1 MYRVKDA
8 DDHPGRRERK
18 KQATRQALEEAAL
31 RLTLDRGIE
40 HVTVEDICAEVDVS
54 SRTFFNYFP
63 TKERAVVG
71 DGPLEI
77 DDEVV
82 RRIAEGDG
90 REGLVDDLRA
100 LLRHKAAEA
109 TRKRADLVCRRR
121 LVERNPVLLPLLL
134 ENFNMYERAVC
145 EAIAQRIGTD
155 PDADPYPQLVAGL
168 IGTVM
173 RVSFRRW
180 AGGLGE
186 KKSLEAEVDHAFT
199 LLTRGL

>member
-1 MYRVKDA
+1 MYRVKQTA
-8 DDHPGRRERK
+8 DHPGRRERK

-31 RLTLDRGIE
+31 RLTLERGME

-63 TKERAVVG
+63 SKERAVVG
-71 DGPLEI
+71 NGPL
-77 DDEVV
+77 DASDEAI

-90 REGLVDDLRA
+90 KEGLLDDLRA
-100 LLRHKAAEA
+100 LLHQKADGFM
-109 TRKRADLVCRRR
+109 RKRADMVCRRK
-121 LVERNPVLLPLLL
+121 LVEQNPVLLPLML
-134 ENFNMYERAVC
+134 ENFDAYERAVC

-155 PDADPYPQLVAGL
+155 PDADRYPQLVAGL

-180 AGGLGE
+180 TAGLGE
-186 KKSLEAEVDHAFT
+186 KSLEAEVDRAFT
-199 LLTRGL
+199 TLTRGL

>member
-8 DDHPGRRERK
+8 SDHPGRRERK

-31 RLTLDRGIE
+31 RLSLERGIE

-71 DGPLEI
+71 DGPL
-77 DDEVV
+77 DTGDEAI
-82 RRIAEGDG
+82 RGIADGNG
-90 REGLVDDLRA
+90 REGLLDDLRA
-100 LLRHKAAEA
+100 LLRHQAAA
-109 TRKRADLVCRRR
+109 AKRKRADLVCRRE
-121 LVERNPVLLPLLL
+121 LVERNPALLPLML
-134 ENFNMYERAVC
+134 ENFDRYERAVS

-180 AGGLGE
+180 TAGLGE
-186 KKSLEAEVDHAFT
+186 KSLEAEVDRAFT
-199 LLTRGL
+199 LSTRGL

>member
-1 MYRVKDA
+1 MYRVKDTA
-8 DDHPGRRERK
+8 DHPGRRERK

-31 RLTLDRGIE
+31 RLTLERGVE

-63 TKERAVVG
+63 SKERAMVG
-71 DGPLEI
+71 HGPLDA
-77 DDEVV
+77 DDEAI

-90 REGLVDDLRA
+90 REGLLDDLRA
-100 LLRHKAAEA
+100 LLHQKAIGFKQ
-109 TRKRADLVCRRR
+109 KRADMVCRRK
-121 LVERNPVLLPLLL
+121 LVERNPVLLPLML
-134 ENFNMYERAVC
+134 ENFDTYERAVC

-155 PDADPYPQLVAGL
+155 PDADRYPQLVAGL

-180 AGGLGE
+180 TAGLGE
-186 KKSLEAEVDHAFT
+186 KSLEAEVDRAFT
-199 LLTRGL
+199 TLTRGL

>member
-1 MYRVKDA
+1 MNMTA
-8 DDHPGRRERK
+8 DHSGRRERK
-18 KQATRQALEEAAL
+18 KRATRRALEEAAL
-31 RLTLDRGIE
+31 RLTLEHGVE

-71 DGPLEI
+71 NGPLEI
-77 DDEVV
+77 DDEAV

-90 REGLVDDLRA
+90 REGLLDDLRA
-100 LLRHKAAEA
+100 LLRTKAAEA
-109 TRKRADLVCRRR
+109 TRKRTDLVCRRK
-121 LVERNPVLLPLLL
+121 LVERSPALLPLML
-134 ENFNMYERAVC
+134 ENFDMYERAISD
-145 EAIAQRIGTD
+145 AIAQRIGTD

-180 AGGLGE
+180 TSGLGRR
-186 KKSLEAEVDHAFT
+186 SLEAEVDQAFT
-199 LLTRGL
+199 LLTKEL